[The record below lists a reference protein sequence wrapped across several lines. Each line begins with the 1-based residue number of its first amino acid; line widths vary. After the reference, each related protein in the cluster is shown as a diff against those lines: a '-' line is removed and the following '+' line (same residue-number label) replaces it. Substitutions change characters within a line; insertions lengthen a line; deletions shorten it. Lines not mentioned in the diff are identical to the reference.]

1 MRLQVSSYIWVSVF
15 FLILLGYFVTVS
27 SFDVQGSTDCSRQT
41 SSPVD
46 CPPSSSEK
54 GTENDDD
61 DSGNIEEQI
70 PSVPTISIIQ
80 RARKSQII
88 VKSIVFRAKN
98 QAIGLVDLMRS
109 NEQFFH
115 LVVHL

>member
-1 MRLQVSSYIWVSVF
+1 VVVLASSYEHLYIFYKILIDFLMVNQILIVDQYDLSEMRLQVSSYIWVSVF

-61 DSGNIEEQI
+61 DDSGNIEEQI
-70 PSVPTISIIQ
+70 PSVLP
-80 RARKSQII
+80 
-88 VKSIVFRAKN
+88 FP
-98 QAIGLVDLMRS
+98 
-109 NEQFFH
+109 
-115 LVVHL
+115 